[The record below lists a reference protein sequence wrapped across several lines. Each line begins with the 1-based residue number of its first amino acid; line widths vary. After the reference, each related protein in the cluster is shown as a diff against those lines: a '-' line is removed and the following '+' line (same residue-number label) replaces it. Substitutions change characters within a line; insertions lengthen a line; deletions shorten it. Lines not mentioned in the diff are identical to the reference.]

1 MSLESAQFLKHPNLA
16 RKIDRI
22 LELGYETLLEND
34 IELLNYEDSA
44 WERLE
49 VLKSLNIPLP
59 TAKNEVEGILESPH
73 FIVSEEEQKRYLETP
88 TPYIKRKDIRDIV
101 PVSALPMEQETK
113 RTYTIGGV
121 IFSKPKVIRNLSQVL
136 PSTSNEIIFACIT
149 AGTNMQ
155 ENEYQRVKKELTNYH
170 RK

>member
-1 MSLESAQFLKHPNLA
+1 MNLESVQFLSHPDLA
-16 RKIDRI
+16 RKIDKV
-22 LELGYETLLEND
+22 LELGYEALLESD
-34 IELLNYEDSA
+34 IELLNYNDSA

-59 TAKNEVEGILESPH
+59 TTKEEVESILESPH
-73 FIVSEEEQKRYLETP
+73 FVVSKEEQERYLETP
-88 TPYIKRKDIRDIV
+88 TAYIKANNVRDIV
-101 PVSALPMEQETK
+101 PVSALPIEQETK

-121 IFSKPKVIRNLSQVL
+121 IFSKPKVLRNLSQTESFTL
-136 PSTSNEIIFACIT
+136 DGTIACIT

-155 ENEYQRVKKELTNYH
+155 EKEYQNVKNRLTNYY